1 MAFLMI
7 LVIVLALCFDLTNGI
22 RDSSNIVATMISSRS
37 LLPRNALLITALAE
51 FAGPFLFGVAVA
63 KTIVEDVIGK
73 GTINLLILVA
83 ALTSA
88 IFWNLF
94 TWFLGLPSSSSHA
107 LIGGLVGAVV
117 AGVGWHAI
125 LWPGLVKVL
134 IALFTS
140 PIIGLIAGYLIS
152 QLVIMIC
159 YNATPRVNLVFKN
172 AQILTATALALSHGA
187 NDAQKTMGV
196 ITLGL
201 VTAGYLTSFTIPIWV
216 TIACAGMI
224 ALGTTLSAKRLI
236 RTLGTKF
243 YHIRPIDSFNTQLAS
258 AVVIIGASLLGGPVS
273 TTQVVSSTILGVGAA
288 ERINKVRWGV
298 VREIAIAWIL
308 TIPAAGLIGAGIYW
322 ATSHIWRM

>member
-1 MAFLMI
+1 MTFLMI

-22 RDSSNIVATMISSRS
+22 RDSTNIVATMISSRS
-37 LLPRNALLITALAE
+37 LLPRNALIITALAE

-63 KTIVEDVIGK
+63 KTIVEVVIGK

-83 ALTSA
+83 ALVSA

-117 AGVGWHAI
+117 CGAGWQVI
-125 LWPGLVKVL
+125 QWPSLIKVL

-152 QLVIMIC
+152 RLVVMLC
-159 YNATPRVNLVFKN
+159 RNATPRINLLFKR
-172 AQILTATALALSHGA
+172 AQILTAVALALSYGA

-201 VTAGYLTSFTIPIWV
+201 VTAGYLKFFTIPTWV
-216 TIACAGMI
+216 IVACAGMV
-224 ALGTTLSAKRLI
+224 ALGTTLSARRLI

-243 YHIRPIDSFNTQLAS
+243 YHIRPMDSFNTQLAS
-258 AVVIIGASLLGGPVS
+258 AGVILGASLLGGPVS
-273 TTQVVSSTILGVGAA
+273 TTQVVSAAILGVGAA
-288 ERINKVRWGV
+288 ERVNKVRWGV
-298 VREIAIAWIL
+298 VGEIATAWLL
-308 TIPAAGLIGAGIYW
+308 TIPATGLIGAGLYW
-322 ATSHIWRM
+322 AMRSLWRM